1 MRIGI
6 YPGSFDPLTKGHLDI
21 IERGS
26 GLCDQ
31 LIVAVAK
38 NSAKEALF
46 SVEER
51 IEIINTCCKNFKN
64 IKVVSFNSLLVDYCK
79 NNNVSFILRGLRSTT
94 DFEYEFSIATVNR
107 NLAPEIETIF
117 LMTKA
122 EFFFISS
129 NMVKDIASYYGDIS
143 SLVPQFVVQKIQQK
157 FAKK

>member
-21 IERGS
+21 IERAS
-26 GLCDQ
+26 GLCEL

-51 IEIINTCCKNFKN
+51 IEIINTCCKDFKN
-64 IKVVSFNSLLVDYCK
+64 IEVVSFSILLVDYCK
-79 NNNVSFILRGLRSTT
+79 EKDVTFILRGLRSTT
-94 DFEYEFSIATVNR
+94 DFEYEYSIATVNR

-122 EFFFISS
+122 EYFFISS
-129 NMVKDIASYYGDIS
+129 NMAKDIASYFGNIS
-143 SLVPQFVVQKIQQK
+143 SLVPQFVEQKIKQK
-157 FAKK
+157 FVK

>member
-21 IERGS
+21 IERGC
-26 GLCDQ
+26 GLCDR

-51 IEIINTCCKNFKN
+51 IEIINTCCKDFKN
-64 IKVVSFNSLLVDYCK
+64 IEVVSFSTLLVDYCK
-79 NNNVSFILRGLRSTT
+79 EKDVTFILRGLRSTT
-94 DFEYEFSIATVNR
+94 DFEYEYSIATVNR

-122 EFFFISS
+122 EYFFISS
-129 NMVKDIASYYGDIS
+129 NMAKDIASYFGNIS
-143 SLVPQFVVQKIQQK
+143 SLVPQFVEQKIKQK
-157 FAKK
+157 FVK

>member
-21 IERGS
+21 IERGC
-26 GLCDQ
+26 GLCDR

-51 IEIINTCCKNFKN
+51 IEIINTCCKAFKN
-64 IKVVSFNSLLVDYCK
+64 IEVVSFSILLVDYCK
-79 NNNVSFILRGLRSTT
+79 EKNVTFILRGLRSTT
-94 DFEYEFSIATVNR
+94 DFEYEYSIATVNR

-122 EFFFISS
+122 EYFFISS
-129 NMVKDIASYYGDIS
+129 NMAKDIASYFGNIS
-143 SLVPQFVVQKIQQK
+143 SLVPQFVEQKIKQK
-157 FAKK
+157 FVK